1 MSEPRAAAEGGS
13 PARERSGAIGV
24 PPVHENGNVS
34 VVRGQGGT
42 NATLSEAEIVEA
54 ALRVVRNDGVEKLS
68 MRRLSRELGV
78 SPMAPYYYVADKSE
92 LLDLVSSAALAGI
105 RAPERDSDTWQMRLR
120 VLIDQIDEKLRK
132 HPGLGDVLIQQ
143 MLRKQ
148 LELIAAV
155 MEILFDAGFSD
166 RNVLSAYATIHT
178 YLFGRSRVATD
189 KTPAD
194 LALPEPL
201 ARAMQHVN
209 DLRSKYFYE
218 FGIQTV
224 IDGLEAQLVR
234 QQAAQ

>member
-1 MSEPRAAAEGGS
+1 MSEPRAAAQAGGQ
-13 PARERSGAIGV
+13 ARESTV
-24 PPVHENGNVS
+24 T

-92 LLDLVSSAALAGI
+92 LLDLVATAALSGI
-105 RAPERDSDTWQMRLR
+105 RIPERDCGTWQEQLR
-120 VLIDQIDEKLRK
+120 TLIDQIDEKLRK

-155 MEILFDAGFSD
+155 MQILFDAGFSD
-166 RNVLSAYATIHT
+166 RNVRSPYGTLHT

-189 KTPAD
+189 KAPAGD
-194 LALPEPL
+194 QLPEPL
-201 ARAMQHVN
+201 ARAMLHVN

-234 QQAAQ
+234 QQADQ